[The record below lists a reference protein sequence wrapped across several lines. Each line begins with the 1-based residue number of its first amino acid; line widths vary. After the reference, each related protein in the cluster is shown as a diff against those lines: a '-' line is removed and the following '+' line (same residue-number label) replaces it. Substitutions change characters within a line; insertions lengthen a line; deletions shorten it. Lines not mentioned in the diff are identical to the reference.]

1 MTPSLIQFIEL
12 ENLVPHPNNP
22 RDDLGDQQKLVEL
35 ANDIAANGNTAL
47 LRVVPIE
54 SGQDKGKFLLIE
66 GHRRTAAARLGN
78 VDALQCIVDPSC
90 DTLAKQIEFM
100 LRENTHREG
109 ITPSNEAKA
118 IQTLLDC
125 PGMNVRKVAKVVHR
139 SESFIRQRSR
149 LAHMPPVAH
158 HLVDGGSLTLEQS
171 EAFDEFKDDED
182 AYQELILTSTSPNLS
197 PNQFD
202 YLVRKLRDR
211 RDAPAK
217 KEAAAKLI
225 KELAVTELTRQQT
238 YTGPFNRD
246 FKSGELTDAEHAN
259 KGHLAF
265 VNENSG
271 NIEWYV
277 KREATPGQP
286 KVKLTEEEV
295 EEKRKLKDLEA
306 GLEID
311 LAIWDEF
318 LAKAVK
324 DAGGGI
330 PLTPAEKIL
339 RAGMSV
345 GLLGS
350 TRDYERA
357 GQILLARSD
366 GWKIPEAILSEVAK
380 LRPLQLVMLRVV
392 LGFTP
397 ERLHK
402 PSTWDTKPF
411 PWGGQE
417 TDINRWIR
425 IRREV
430 FGYAPSA
437 CEQEAIDHFAALKA
451 TASEEDADSDTCD
464 VDDCN
469 NTLDDGK
476 GYDGKCGTCADK
488 EATDDDAE

>member
-1 MTPSLIQFIEL
+1 MTASAIQFIEL

-171 EAFDEFKDDED
+171 EAFDEFKDDDD
-182 AYQELILTSTSPNLS
+182 AKKELILTSTSPHMR
-197 PNQFD
+197 PGDFD
-202 YLVRKLRDR
+202 RLVRRLRTE

-238 YTGPFNRD
+238 INGPFDRD
-246 FKSGELTDAEHAN
+246 YQSSELTDAEHAY
-259 KGHLAF
+259 KGHLAM
-265 VNENSG
+265 VNGLTG
-271 NIEWYV
+271 NIEWYI
-277 KREATPGQP
+277 KRESTPGQA
-286 KVKLTEEEV
+286 KAKLTEEQV

-306 GLEID
+306 GLEQD

-318 LAKAVK
+318 LAKAIK
-324 DAGGGI
+324 DAGGGL
-330 PLTPAEKIL
+330 PLTAAEKIL
-339 RAGMSV
+339 KAGMSV

-366 GWKIPEAILSEVAK
+366 GWQIPEAMLSEIAK

-392 LGFTP
+392 LEFTP

-402 PSTWDTKPF
+402 PSTWDTKPS
-411 PWGGQE
+411 PWRRQE
-417 TDINRWIR
+417 TEINRWISV
-425 IRREV
+425 RRDV
-430 FGYAPSA
+430 FGYAPSTF
-437 CEQEAIDHFAALKA
+437 EQEAIDHFAAINA
-451 TASEEDADSDTCD
+451 AADAGRAE
-464 VDDCN
+464 VD
-469 NTLDDGK
+469 
-476 GYDGKCGTCADK
+476 
-488 EATDDDAE
+488 DDDAE